1 MVNKKRGYYSLSIGG
16 KQRTLHFSMNFWAA
30 FTDELQISLTEIDK
44 VFSNALNLN
53 SIRALVYA
61 GLLAYDQEEGN
72 EIDYNIFKVGA
83 WLDDINTDQFNEIIN
98 TLMESKLLGN
108 ELNGGLSRG
117 AKPTSKAAVKK

>member
-30 FTDELQISLTEIDK
+30 FTDELQISLTEIDQ

-72 EIDYNIFKVGA
+72 EIDYNLFKVGA

>member
-30 FTDELQISLTEIDK
+30 FTDELNISIGEIDK
-44 VFSNALNLN
+44 VFSDTLNLN
-53 SIRALVYA
+53 MIRALVYA

-72 EIDYNIFKVGA
+72 EIDYNLFKVGA

>member
-1 MVNKKRGYYSLSIGG
+1 MANKQRGYYSLTIGG
-16 KQRTLHFSMNFWAA
+16 KKRTLHFSMNFWAA
-30 FTDELQISLTEIDK
+30 FTDELQISLTEIDQ

-72 EIDYNIFKVGA
+72 EIDYNLFKVGA

>member
-1 MVNKKRGYYSLSIGG
+1 MANKQRGYYSLTIGG

-30 FTDELQISLTEIDK
+30 FTDEMQISLTEIDQ

-53 SIRALVYA
+53 SIRALVYS

>member
-1 MVNKKRGYYSLSIGG
+1 MVNKKRGYYSLKIGG

-30 FTDELQISLTEIDK
+30 FTEEMQITLNEIDQ

-53 SIRALVYA
+53 TIRALVYS
-61 GLLAYDQEEGN
+61 GLLAFDQEESN

-83 WLDDINTDQFNEIIN
+83 WLDEVNPEQFNEIIN

-108 ELNGGLSRG
+108 ELNGGISRRG
-117 AKPTSKAAVKK
+117 KVAAKETTKK

>member
-1 MVNKKRGYYSLSIGG
+1 MANKQRGYYSLTIGG

-72 EIDYNIFKVGA
+72 EIDYNLFKVGA

-117 AKPTSKAAVKK
+117 AKPTGKAAPKK

>member
-1 MVNKKRGYYSLSIGG
+1 MANKQRGYYSLTIGG

-30 FTDELQISLTEIDK
+30 FTDELQISLTEIDQ

-72 EIDYNIFKVGA
+72 EIDYNLFKVGA

>member
-53 SIRALVYA
+53 SIRALVYSS
-61 GLLAYDQEEGN
+61 LLAYDQEEGN

>member
-30 FTDELQISLTEIDK
+30 FTDEMQISLTEIDQ

-53 SIRALVYA
+53 SIRALVYS

-108 ELNGGLSRG
+108 ELNGGLNRG

>member
-30 FTDELQISLTEIDK
+30 FTDEMQISLTEIDQ

-53 SIRALVYA
+53 SIRALVYS

>member
-1 MVNKKRGYYSLSIGG
+1 MVNKKRGYYSLNIGG

-30 FTDELQISLTEIDK
+30 FTDEMQISLTEIDQ

-53 SIRALVYA
+53 SIRALVYS
-61 GLLAYDQEEGN
+61 GLLAFDQEEGN

-108 ELNGGLSRG
+108 ELNGGISRTG
-117 AKPTSKAAVKK
+117 KPAAKTTTKK

>member
-1 MVNKKRGYYSLSIGG
+1 MANKQRGYYSLTIGG

-72 EIDYNIFKVGA
+72 EIDYNLFKVGA

-98 TLMESKLLGN
+98 TLMQSKLLGN

>member
-1 MVNKKRGYYSLSIGG
+1 MVNKKRGYYSLNIGG
-16 KQRTLHFSMNFWAA
+16 KQRTLHFSMNFWAV

-53 SIRALVYA
+53 SIRALVYS

>member
-30 FTDELQISLTEIDK
+30 FTDEMQISLTEIDQ

-53 SIRALVYA
+53 SIRALVYS

-72 EIDYNIFKVGA
+72 EIDYNLFKVGA

>member
-30 FTDELQISLTEIDK
+30 FTDEMQISLTEIDQ

-53 SIRALVYA
+53 SIRALVYS

-108 ELNGGLSRG
+108 ELNGGISRTG
-117 AKPTSKAAVKK
+117 KAAAKTTAKK

>member
-1 MVNKKRGYYSLSIGG
+1 MANKQRGYYSLTIGG

-30 FTDELQISLTEIDK
+30 FTDELQISLTEIDQ

-72 EIDYNIFKVGA
+72 EIDYNLFKVGA

-98 TLMESKLLGN
+98 TLMQSKLLGN

-117 AKPTSKAAVKK
+117 AKPTSKAAPKK

>member
-1 MVNKKRGYYSLSIGG
+1 MANKQRGYYSLTIGG

-30 FTDELQISLTEIDK
+30 FTDELQISLTEIDQ

-72 EIDYNIFKVGA
+72 EIDYNLFKVGA
-83 WLDDINTDQFNEIIN
+83 WLDDVNTDQFNEMLN
-98 TLMESKLLGN
+98 TLTESRLLGN
-108 ELNGGLSRG
+108 DLNGGIARN
-117 AKPTSKAAVKK
+117 AKPTSKAAPKK